1 MVKRVAVLADIHG
14 HLPALDAVLAEPDV
28 QAADLIVL
36 NGDLADGPCP
46 SETLSR
52 LEVLGSRALWLRG
65 NGERWLAEAHAG
77 RFRHPDLATDTLI
90 HWAAGQLTHARLDR
104 LAGLSMSVTLDIAGL
119 GRVAVCHATGRS
131 DNEMFLVDSTM
142 AQARAAFASIDADLI
157 VVGHSHMPFDR
168 LFDRRRVINGGSV
181 GLPYGHS
188 GASWALLG
196 PDIVLRRT
204 PYDARAAAD
213 TIRAAGMPD
222 VDDFVSS
229 CVLATPS
236 DAEAH
241 AAFHQTLQ
249 RQQSSG
255 QFDGS

>member
-1 MVKRVAVLADIHG
+1 MKRVAVIADIHG

-36 NGDLADGPCP
+36 NGDSADGPCP

-52 LEVLGSRALWLRG
+52 LEALGSRALWLRG
-65 NGERWLAEAHAG
+65 NGDRWLAAARQG
-77 RFRHPDLATDTLI
+77 RFRHPDPATDALV
-90 HWAAGQLTHARLDR
+90 HWAAGQLTEARLDR
-104 LAGLSMSVTLDIAGL
+104 LAALPISGILDIDGL

-142 AQARAAFASIDADLI
+142 AQARAAFASIDADVI

-168 LFDRRRVINGGSV
+168 LFDRKRVVNAGSV

-204 PYDARAAAD
+204 SYDARAAAD
-213 TIRAAGMPD
+213 IIRAAGMPD

-229 CVLATPS
+229 CVSATAS

-241 AAFHQTLQ
+241 AVFHQTLQ

-255 QFDGS
+255 RFDGS